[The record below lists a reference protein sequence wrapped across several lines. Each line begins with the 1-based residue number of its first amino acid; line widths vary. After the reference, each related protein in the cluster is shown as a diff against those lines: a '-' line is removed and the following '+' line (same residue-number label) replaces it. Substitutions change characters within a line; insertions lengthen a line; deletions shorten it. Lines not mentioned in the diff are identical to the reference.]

1 MAGTPDDIRKERF
14 RAKWD
19 ASGLAAKIDFE
30 ASDPDLVQEDDIVSE
45 GSLNDTRDS
54 VVSTIWKGKKA
65 IFRKKVPHSH
75 KTHFLKAF
83 LARCVILGDNVGF
96 I

>member
-54 VVSTIWKGKKA
+54 VVSTICTMLQKLS
-65 IFRKKVPHSH
+65 KV
-75 KTHFLKAF
+75 K
-83 LARCVILGDNVGF
+83 I
-96 I
+96 

>member
-54 VVSTIWKGKKA
+54 VVSTICTLCSRN
-65 IFRKKVPHSH
+65 FQ
-75 KTHFLKAF
+75 
-83 LARCVILGDNVGF
+83 NVKLRLDF
-96 I
+96 VEN

>member
-54 VVSTIWKGKKA
+54 VVSTIWKA
-65 IFRKKVPHSH
+65 LCSRNFQ
-75 KTHFLKAF
+75 
-83 LARCVILGDNVGF
+83 NVKLRLDF
-96 I
+96 VDV